1 MRSIHMY
8 AHEDFSNQ
16 SETWT
21 SNLVRLKGGMHRF
34 RSQRL
39 YTTSRSTSQKEDSK
53 HVPGGNLTSSFH
65 LHRANSEPPR
75 KPRSPPLKTQSYGTT
90 RGRRSLPFS
99 TPSFGSWHRCLRSHI
114 NRSLTSSCSRY
125 SKPEQ
130 TRIDPSYK
138 KNKLDPALNNDR
150 GSLQEHTRLIT
161 VSAEPYSCCLVMA
174 G

>member
-1 MRSIHMY
+1 MDKQSGEVEGWYASI
-8 AHEDFSNQ
+8 
-16 SETWT
+16 
-21 SNLVRLKGGMHRF
+21 
-34 RSQRL
+34 SQPRIVHHL
-39 YTTSRSTSQKEDSK
+39 TQ
-53 HVPGGNLTSSFH
+53 HVPKGRFETCSRRQPHKLLSP
-65 LHRANSEPPR
+65 APR
-75 KPRSPPLKTQSYGTT
+75 ELGASQEVSRSPPLKTQSYGTT

-138 KNKLDPALNNDR
+138 KNKLDPTLNNDR